1 MQLPSHVPGGP
12 HALPPRGPRVA
23 VPVPESST
31 CHPAA
36 EEKKFRELEA
46 RMKKEE
52 ARRKA
57 LELGLEHED
66 EATAG
71 AGRWH
76 RLGLVAACRA
86 ATKRARRLW
95 VGADPTLRDCRL
107 AESRS

>member
-1 MQLPSHVPGGP
+1 
-12 HALPPRGPRVA
+12 
-23 VPVPESST
+23 
-31 CHPAA
+31 
-36 EEKKFRELEA
+36 
-46 RMKKEE
+46 MKKEE

-57 LELGLEHED
+57 LELGLDHED

-95 VGADPTLRDCRL
+95 VGADPTLKDCRL
-107 AESRS
+107 AESRSERLATPAATCYPLPPSS